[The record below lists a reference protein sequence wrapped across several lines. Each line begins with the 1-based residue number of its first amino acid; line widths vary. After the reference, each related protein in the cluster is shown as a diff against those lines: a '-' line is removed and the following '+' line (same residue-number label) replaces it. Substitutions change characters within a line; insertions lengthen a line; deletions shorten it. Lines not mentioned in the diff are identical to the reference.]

1 MDEAWGI
8 LSMARDESKAASA
21 ATRYHLRAGIEE
33 RHRHLK
39 CFWDLA
45 EFTSTSF
52 ALVVNQIAFTALT
65 YSLLQQ
71 QILRQG
77 RKALNKASKSR
88 MLEELV
94 PTSDA
99 VIVYTDQYYAVFD
112 KLDYTDMVL
121 AVPESARE
129 KLRELIRRKRS
140 KSRVSAV
147 TDSSP

>member
-1 MDEAWGI
+1 M
-8 LSMARDESKAASA
+8 
-21 ATRYHLRAGIEE
+21 
-33 RHRHLK
+33 
-39 CFWDLA
+39 
-45 EFTSTSF
+45 
-52 ALVVNQIAFTALT
+52 
-65 YSLLQQ
+65 LQQ

-88 MLEELV
+88 MMEELV

-99 VIVYTDQYYAVFD
+99 VIVYTDNYYAVFD

-140 KSRVSAV
+140 KSRVSAA
-147 TDSSP
+147 TDTSP

>member
-1 MDEAWGI
+1 MP
-8 LSMARDESKAASA
+8 AAK
-21 ATRYHLRAGIEE
+21 RYHLRIGIEE

-45 EFTSTSF
+45 EFTSTCF
-52 ALVVNQIAFTALT
+52 ALVVNQIVFTALT

-94 PTSDA
+94 PGSDA
-99 VIVYTDQYYAVFD
+99 VIVYTDNYYAVFD

-129 KLRELIRRKRS
+129 KLRDLIRRKRS
-140 KSRVSAV
+140 RSRVSAA
-147 TDSSP
+147 TDASP